1 MTVRTYTAR
10 RETDMVTFFKAK
22 KTRETCVSLVV
33 EV

>member
-1 MTVRTYTAR
+1 LL
-10 RETDMVTFFKAK
+10 EGDFFEPK